1 MATNA
6 PTVYFHPLV
15 DRDELKASLGLTS
28 EHKVVVCIGR
38 IAVEKNV
45 QALIDAVE
53 HLDESWHAVI
63 IGPQYVPLERLGPRV
78 HLLPARRRIGNW
90 LGIADVLCHPS
101 DYESHC
107 FSINEAW
114 LAGVPVVSCDYLVNR
129 RFEERH
135 GPLMWLVPTRPEPT
149 RLAAAI
155 VADYEGRTDARVA
168 HTREVACREYAA
180 PVLGRRWSDLDSGLT
195 SRSFWGRQEGQFLK
209 FGAISSSSRYQ
220 RSLGY
225 ESVL

>member
-1 MATNA
+1 M
-6 PTVYFHPLV
+6 VY
-15 DRDELKASLGLTS
+15 
-28 EHKVVVCIGR
+28 IGR

-78 HLLPARRRIGNW
+78 HLLPAQRRIGNW

-114 LAGVPVVSCDYLVNR
+114 LAGVPVVSLRLPR
-129 RFEERH
+129 R
-135 GPLMWLVPTRPEPT
+135 T
-149 RLAAAI
+149 
-155 VADYEGRTDARVA
+155 
-168 HTREVACREYAA
+168 AC
-180 PVLGRRWSDLDSGLT
+180 
-195 SRSFWGRQEGQFLK
+195 SRSGTAR
-209 FGAISSSSRYQ
+209 
-220 RSLGY
+220 
-225 ESVL
+225 